1 MKKEVIITVENFGPF
16 EKAEI
21 KLKPLTI
28 FIGKNSV
35 GKSVL
40 MRLLWALLAEQIPM
54 AVLTSK
60 LSYIFSFLLTALK
73 RSEYINTLEKVK
85 KKIISDIEIGLR
97 PSEEDIRKVIRLYI
111 EPFWEHLEETIKNRI
126 KSIYGIEPQELIKV
140 GRDVAR
146 ITMSGS
152 WRPITI
158 IIRKD
163 GIKLKQLGVS
173 INELLNNF
181 TIEILEQRILGL
193 KYQELKVERPIQ
205 SLEDLDNL
213 ILDFI
218 NKLFSFSI
226 DDLRILFFEQLNV
239 IFLPDSRAGVIR
251 LAFKTRPAVSLP
263 FAPFLIED
271 VADKEFIETI
281 LRFSEKIKDISE
293 LPDPAKSF
301 LEELGCKDFIFK
313 SNGERRSIYVKTWTG
328 KELPLH
334 LAPSGIRES
343 LALILALV
351 APETPLFIFIEE
363 SEAHL
368 HPKANVELAKVI
380 ARAINTGKRIV
391 ISTHS
396 DLFLVALNNLIALS
410 RIKGK
415 AKELGFDENEVVSPE
430 NIIAYLVKAEGDKAV
445 VQELEIKDTGI
456 PEDDFAKITEEL
468 LDKRAKI
475 YYEFQEE
482 KM

>member
-1 MKKEVIITVENFGPF
+1 MEKEIVVAVENFGPF
-16 EKAEI
+16 ERAEI

-28 FIGKNSV
+28 FIGRNSV

-40 MRLLWALLAEQIPM
+40 MRLLWALLAEHIPM
-54 AVLTSK
+54 AVLTSM
-60 LSYIFSFLLTALK
+60 LTYRISFLLTALK
-73 RSEYINTLEKVK
+73 RSEYVNILEKVM
-85 KKIISDIEIGLR
+85 KKIIDDIEKGLR
-97 PSEEDIRKVIRLYI
+97 PSEEDIRTVIRMYI
-111 EPFWEHLEETIKNRI
+111 EPFWEYLEEEIKNRI
-126 KSIYGIEPQELIKV
+126 KSIYGIESQELIKV

-146 ITMSGS
+146 IRMFGL
-152 WRPITI
+152 WRPMTI
-158 IIRKD
+158 IVRKD
-163 GIKLKQLGVS
+163 GIKLEQLNVRVD
-173 INELLNNF
+173 ELLNNL
-181 TIEILEQRILGL
+181 TIEILEQRILSL
-193 KYQELKVERPIQ
+193 KYRELKVERSIQ
-205 SLEDLDNL
+205 SLEDFDNL

-218 NKLFSFSI
+218 NKLFGLSMN
-226 DDLRILFFEQLNV
+226 DLRILFFEFEQA
-239 IFLPDSRAGVIR
+239 FLPDSRAGVIR
-251 LAFKTRPAVSLP
+251 LAFKTRPVASLP

-271 VADKEFIETI
+271 VADKEFVETI

-293 LPDPAKSF
+293 LPDSAKKF
-301 LEELGCKDFIFK
+301 LEELGCRNFIFK
-313 SNGERRSIYVKTWTG
+313 SNGETRSIYVKTWTG

-343 LALILALV
+343 LALILALA
-351 APETPLFIFIEE
+351 APGMPSLIFVEE

-380 ARAINTGKRIV
+380 ARAINMGKKII

-396 DLFLVALNNLIALS
+396 DLFLVALNNLIGLS
-410 RIKGK
+410 RIKDK
-415 AKELGFDENEVVSPE
+415 AKELGFDENEVISPK
-430 NIIAYLVKAEGDKAV
+430 NVIAYLVKAEGDKAI

-456 PEDDFAKITEEL
+456 PEDEFAKITEEL

>member
-1 MKKEVIITVENFGPF
+1 MKKEIVVAVENFGPF
-16 EKAEI
+16 ERADI

-28 FIGKNSV
+28 FIGRNSV

-40 MRLLWALLAEQIPM
+40 MRLLWTLLAEQIPM

-60 LSYIFSFLLTALK
+60 LSYLFSFLLTALK
-73 RSEYINTLEKVK
+73 RSEYINTLEKVR
-85 KKIISDIEIGLR
+85 KKIIDDIEIGLR
-97 PSEEDIRKVIRLYI
+97 PSEEDIRKVIRLYT
-111 EPFWEHLEETIKNRI
+111 ELFWEHLEETIKNRI

-152 WRPITI
+152 WRPITV

-163 GIKLKQLGVS
+163 GIKLEQLGVRV
-173 INELLNNF
+173 NELLNNL
-181 TIEILEQRILGL
+181 TIEFLEQRILSL

-218 NKLFSFSI
+218 NKLFGFSI
-226 DDLRILFFEQLNV
+226 DDLRILFFEQANM

-251 LAFKTRPAVSLP
+251 LAFKTRPTISLP

-271 VADKEFIETI
+271 VADKEFVETI

-293 LPDPAKSF
+293 LPDSAKKF

-313 SNGERRSIYVKTWTG
+313 SNGETRSIYVKTWTG

-343 LALILALV
+343 LALVLALV
-351 APETPLFIFIEE
+351 APETPSLIFIEE

-368 HPKANVELAKVI
+368 YPKANVELAKVI
-380 ARAINTGKRIV
+380 ARAVNMGKKVV

-415 AKELGFDENEVVSPE
+415 AKELGFDENEVISPE
-430 NIIAYLVKAEGDKAV
+430 NVIAYLVKAEGDKAT

-456 PEDDFAKITEEL
+456 PEDEFAKITEEL